1 MEEKNVPNHI
11 YIVDRETNKIAAEA
25 INGHALFQIQQLESA
40 GKFDQE
46 YFVQITPDDRS
57 EDEDAWLGFYPAAWD
72 PYIMEELVREEKPA
86 EVKTEDEH
94 HLSEDDFPV
103 RLQEVL

>member
-25 INGHALFQIQQLESA
+25 INGHSLFQIQQLESA

-72 PYIMEELVREEKPA
+72 PYILEDVVSEACFTDNWLLVKRSLQKLKQREE
-86 EVKTEDEH
+86 
-94 HLSEDDFPV
+94 
-103 RLQEVL
+103 